1 MEGSNVLYPCEEC
14 YRKGQNNNFTEN
26 ELRLV
31 QTCDGRKILVCYN
44 HYLDLKQEAQHFRN
58 RQRMIQQYED
68 LKRSKN
74 LEIV

>member
-1 MEGSNVLYPCEEC
+1 MEGNTLLYPCEEC
-14 YRKGQNNNFTEN
+14 YRQGQNNYFTGN

-44 HYLDLKQEAQHFRN
+44 HYLDLKQEAQLFRN

-74 LEIV
+74 LEIL